1 MFQYPDFKDKLDEIT
16 IDLEKLGT
24 SVACLEDSRA
34 REISSRLADR
44 LRKQLSE
51 LKQQYKAWGEE
62 PAATNS
68 TLSESVIPAWL
79 VLHDMGVWEVQEMVH
94 GYQLFDGCVSRTGVD
109 TKKLENETFPLTLQG
124 LEITLSCQQQT
135 DKVLGAK
142 GLNYPD
148 IRKRLADHW
157 ETIMRYAPDSPG
169 QQKAI
174 NGFNEFLGQVK
185 ASIAQ
190 QQSITVEG
198 VSIFSH
204 NDLNTDDN

>member
-1 MFQYPDFKDKLDEIT
+1 MNQSPDFKDKLDELT
-16 IDLEKLGT
+16 IDVEKLGT
-24 SVACLEDSRA
+24 SVACVEDSRA

-44 LRKQLSE
+44 LRNRLSE
-51 LKQQYKAWGEE
+51 LKQQYKAWAAA

-68 TLSESVIPAWL
+68 TPAESACLPKL
-79 VLHDMGVWEVQEMVH
+79 VLHDMGVWEVQELLS
-94 GYQLFDGCVSRTGVD
+94 GYQLYDGCVYRAGVD
-109 TKKLENETFPLTLQG
+109 LEKETFPITLLG
-124 LEITLSCQQQT
+124 LEMTITCQRQT
-135 DKVLGAK
+135 DKVLDAK

-148 IRKRLADHW
+148 IRRRLADHW

-190 QQSITVEG
+190 QHSITVDG

-204 NDLNTDDN
+204 NDSNSDDN